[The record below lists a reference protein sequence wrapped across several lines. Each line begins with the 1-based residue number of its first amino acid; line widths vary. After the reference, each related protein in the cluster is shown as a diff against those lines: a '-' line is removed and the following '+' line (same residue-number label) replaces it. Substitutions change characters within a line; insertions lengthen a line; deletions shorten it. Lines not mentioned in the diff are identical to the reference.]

1 MASTRTQSGAR
12 AWRVEISGG
21 ARKALSRLDAQ
32 AARNILSFLNDKVAG
47 STDPRRIGKPLTGSS
62 LGNFWRY
69 RVGDYRVIADIQDA
83 TVTVLV
89 VRIGHRR
96 EVYR

>member
-1 MASTRTQSGAR
+1 M
-12 AWRVEISGG
+12 AWRVELSGG
-21 ARKALSRLDAQ
+21 ARKTLAQLDVRSARRILEFLNERVAQ
-32 AARNILSFLNDKVAG
+32 AG
-47 STDPRRIGKPLTGSS
+47 DPRRAGQALKGST

-69 RVGDYRVIADIQDA
+69 RVGDYRIIADIQDQ